1 MGLVGYLRLLA
12 LFVRA
17 QFQYEIEYRT
27 NLALQVVEMLAVIS
41 TSVGAVL
48 VLFNYTQTLNG
59 WTLSQML
66 VLLGV
71 FYLISG
77 VSDLIFDPSM
87 TQFMEQVR
95 LGTLDFT
102 LLKPANS
109 QFLVTLRYQALVQV
123 AQVALGAVVLA
134 VGLTRLGQAITPAG
148 ALTFVV
154 TLACGLV
161 LVYAILLVLA
171 TLSFWFVRV
180 DNILMIY
187 YAFLSAGRFP
197 LDVYPGWLRLTLS
210 SVVPIGVAVTV
221 PSQAI
226 AGRLDPLGL
235 LATLLGTAAAFTFAS
250 WFWRHGLKSY
260 TGASA

>member
-1 MGLVGYLRLLA
+1 MGIANYLRLFG
-12 LFVRA
+12 LFVRT

-27 NLALQVVEMLAVIS
+27 NLALQVVEMLAFSS

-48 VLFNYTQTLNG
+48 VLFSYTQTLNG

-71 FYLISG
+71 FYLVWG

-134 VGLTRLGQAITPAG
+134 VGLTRLGQAITLG
-148 ALTFVV
+148 NALAFLL

-180 DNILMIY
+180 DNIMVIY
-187 YAFLSAGRFP
+187 AAFFDAGRFP
-197 LDVYPGWLRLTLS
+197 VDVYPGWLRLTLS
-210 SVVPIGVAVTV
+210 TVVPIGVAVTV

-226 AGRLDPLGL
+226 SGRLDPLS
-235 LATLLGTAAAFTFAS
+235 LLGTVAGTALAFAFAS
-250 WFWRHGLKSY
+250 WFWRRGLRSY